1 MWAEARPRAELN
13 FLLTGNDVASLNFVR
28 ERLNRCNKLF
38 CHGQVLHANHQIRSQ
53 AHCTYL
59 GNEVAK
65 DGELV
70 FKPYGCS
77 PGPVAGQWQSD
88 DPQQSPDKYLA
99 HAIFDNAMHGE
110 THIGVQ
116 ILYADLLR
124 LDLWDFINMRSRE
137 GDFCVIEVTRNPV
150 AALADRELQDKS
162 VVYLEAGH
170 VVAACDSSHTAQ
182 SRLHAAASDRASVDF
197 RELLD
202 SPEEVMRELAE
213 YLVVR
218 YSADSP
224 GEPLRWQNPRPRIAN
239 WLSLFHTVPKYVQD
253 VMSGRNFAAFY

>member
-1 MWAEARPRAELN
+1 MWADYRPRAELN
-13 FLLTGNDVASLNFVR
+13 FLLTGNDVVSLDFVR
-28 ERLNRCNKLF
+28 ERLNSCAKLF
-38 CHGQVLHANHQIRSQ
+38 CHGQVLHANSQIRGQ
-53 AHCTYL
+53 AHCSYL
-59 GNEVAK
+59 GNEIAK
-65 DGELV
+65 DGELI

-77 PGPVAGQWQSD
+77 PGFVAGQWQAD

-99 HAIFDNAMHGE
+99 HAIFDNALRGE

-124 LDLWDFINMRSRE
+124 LDLWDFIDTRSRE

-150 AALADRELQDKS
+150 AALADSELQDKS

-182 SRLHAAASDRASVDF
+182 SRLHAVASDRATVDF

-202 SPEEVMRELAE
+202 SPEEVITQLAE
-213 YLVVR
+213 YLAVGCSV
-218 YSADSP
+218 DSP
-224 GEPLRWQNPRPRIAN
+224 CEPLRWQSTRPRIAN
-239 WLSLFHTVPKYVQD
+239 WLSLFHAVPRYVQD
-253 VMSGRNFAAFY
+253 VMVGRNFAAFY